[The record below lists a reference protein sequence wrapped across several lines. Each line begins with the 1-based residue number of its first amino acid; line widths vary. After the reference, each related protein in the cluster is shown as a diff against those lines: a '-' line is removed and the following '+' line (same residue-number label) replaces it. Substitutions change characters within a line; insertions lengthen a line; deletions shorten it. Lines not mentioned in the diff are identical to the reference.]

1 MESGTDED
9 GLKRANRLGELT
21 FAALQTLPDHLSTP
35 HKAFDHGL
43 KSEIDALRLGEDDYK
58 VFGGRAN
65 EGAVIVSQ
73 EAYPVDF
80 SRNPACRVG
89 NIVPRSE
96 ERRVGKE
103 GVSTCRTR
111 WSGYISKK
119 KTKYI

>member
-43 KSEIDALRLGEDDYK
+43 KSEIDAIRLGEDDYK

-73 EAYPVDF
+73 EDYPVDF
-80 SRNPACRVG
+80 SGNLACRVG
-89 NIVPRSE
+89 NIVPIVSFRSE
-96 ERRVGKE
+96 ESGVGH
-103 GVSTCRTR
+103 GCVSTCRY
-111 WSGYISKK
+111 WG
-119 KTKYI
+119 